1 MVAVAHQGEILH
13 CLEDP
18 AIHHDGA
25 WEYWKNGLLV
35 VEDGHVLSCGDA
47 KKLSGRLPSGVRL
60 VRHENGLIVPGMVD
74 VHVHYPQ
81 MDVIASYGT
90 RLIEW
95 LERYTFPLEMQFAD
109 PQRARSAAQF
119 FLDELLRNGTTTA
132 LVFGTVHPESVD
144 AFFDVARRLNVR
156 MICGKVMMDRNAP
169 AGLTDTPS
177 TGYAQS
183 RRLIEKWHGK
193 GRLGYA
199 VTPRFAVPSSPEQL
213 AGAGRL
219 LKEHDDVHFHTHL
232 SENAE
237 ECDLV
242 RHLFPDCRDYL
253 DVYDRHSLLGR
264 RSVLAHGI
272 HLGEREWRRLKETD
286 SSIAHCPASN
296 LFIGSGLFSLEKA
309 DVHGVRVG
317 LGTDVGGGDS
327 FSILR
332 TINQAYKMQQ
342 IQQYS
347 LPPIRALYMA
357 TLGGARALDL
367 DRHIGNFEKGKEA
380 DFVVLDYAA
389 TPLIRRRIESAS
401 SIMEKLF
408 VLQMLGDDRVI
419 RETRIMGRK
428 AHPGKPGQSPTGPG
442 ASS

>member
-1 MVAVAHQGEILH
+1 
-13 CLEDP
+13 
-18 AIHHDGA
+18 
-25 WEYWKNGLLV
+25 
-35 VEDGHVLSCGDA
+35 
-47 KKLSGRLPSGVRL
+47 
-60 VRHENGLIVPGMVD
+60 
-74 VHVHYPQ
+74 
-81 MDVIASYGT
+81 
-90 RLIEW
+90 
-95 LERYTFPLEMQFAD
+95 
-109 PQRARSAAQF
+109 
-119 FLDELLRNGTTTA
+119 
-132 LVFGTVHPESVD
+132 
-144 AFFDVARRLNVR
+144 
-156 MICGKVMMDRNAP
+156 
-169 AGLTDTPS
+169 
-177 TGYAQS
+177 
-183 RRLIEKWHGK
+183 
-193 GRLGYA
+193 
-199 VTPRFAVPSSPEQL
+199 
-213 AGAGRL
+213 
-219 LKEHDDVHFHTHL
+219 
-232 SENAE
+232 
-237 ECDLV
+237 
-242 RHLFPDCRDYL
+242 
-253 DVYDRHSLLGR
+253 
-264 RSVLAHGI
+264 
-272 HLGEREWRRLKETD
+272 
-286 SSIAHCPASN
+286 
-296 LFIGSGLFSLEKA
+296 
-309 DVHGVRVG
+309 VHGVRVG